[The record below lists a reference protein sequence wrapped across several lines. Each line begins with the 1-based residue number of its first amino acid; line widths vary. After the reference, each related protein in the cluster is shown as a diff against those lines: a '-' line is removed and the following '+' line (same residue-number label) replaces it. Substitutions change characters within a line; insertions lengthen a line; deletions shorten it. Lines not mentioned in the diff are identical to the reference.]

1 MEIWNYDVSVTH
13 CTKNLQSAQWP
24 GCSSPGPTATQ
35 PNWTGICRY
44 FICQCISVLAFPS
57 KLIIQLTGS
66 DRNGCENHYQ
76 VSVLLDC
83 KISHGLAIKP
93 LQIYQASSYF
103 RLVSSI
109 HHWIWYE
116 HMLSGCQSQSC
127 KYCPLSSSHSLLTPT
142 PAQCSYWYANWTRV
156 RSRAGNKPSRRLK
169 FHNHGGGPWV
179 TDAKIIRDWWI

>member
-1 MEIWNYDVSVTH
+1 MEAELGQAADQDEHYNGQVVLHQAPLPPNQAEQEYVDISFVNVSV
-13 CTKNLQSAQWP
+13 S
-24 GCSSPGPTATQ
+24 
-35 PNWTGICRY
+35 Y
-44 FICQCISVLAFPS
+44 YVLAFPS

-109 HHWIWYE
+109 HH
-116 HMLSGCQSQSC
+116 
-127 KYCPLSSSHSLLTPT
+127 
-142 PAQCSYWYANWTRV
+142 
-156 RSRAGNKPSRRLK
+156 
-169 FHNHGGGPWV
+169 
-179 TDAKIIRDWWI
+179 